1 MPRHPPH
8 ALHSLS
14 HTPPT
19 PPTPQ
24 TQNQKASE
32 GQTRLAMHT
41 HTQNNQTTK
50 QTDKPQ
56 RNQHTPANQ
65 PAHANKQ
72 NKHNKQTTPLPRE
85 ELSDARVHYPDLK
98 QQPHTRHHTPTHA
111 PTSRVPKPNRTR
123 PNNSSSRL
131 ILQNPNSVFADH
143 FNWLASTSSK
153 QHQPPPH
160 RQRRHS
166 ADTR

>member
-1 MPRHPPH
+1 
-8 ALHSLS
+8 
-14 HTPPT
+14 
-19 PPTPQ
+19 
-24 TQNQKASE
+24 
-32 GQTRLAMHT
+32 MHT

-65 PAHANKQ
+65 PAHANKQNKQ

-123 PNNSSSRL
+123 PNTSSSRL